1 VEDLFQQKGTSDLA
15 DDARHLLRELDRD
28 VPGVAAATADCRP
41 PLDVFETASALE
53 ILVDVPGVL
62 PESIRIAIRRSTL
75 LIVGAKLP
83 GGVDPSARFQVAE
96 RSFGR
101 FARIVRLTGAF
112 DLEHCRAVVAAGEL
126 RIVLPR
132 LADRRGRVFRI
143 SVERG

>member
-1 VEDLFQQKGTSDLA
+1 VEDVFQKGASDLA

-28 VPGVAAATADCRP
+28 VPGVAATSADCRP
-41 PLDVFETASALE
+41 PLDVVETASGLE

-62 PESIRIAIRRSTL
+62 PESIRVAIRRSTL

-101 FARIVRLTGAF
+101 FARVVRLSGAF
-112 DLEHCRAVVAAGEL
+112 DLEQSRARVAAGEL

-132 LADRRGRVFRI
+132 LTDRRGHVRRI
-143 SVERG
+143 PVEQG